1 MRTSLPREGL
11 LQRLAGRAHVLICA
25 PSGYGKTRLLQQ
37 YEQATPG
44 SVYLSAGMDWTFQE
58 LLNAAA
64 HAASMT
70 APARSLEDLASH
82 GVRTLLIDDLHR
94 LPDTTTT
101 PLFTHL
107 HNTTLKVIGAAY
119 HSQYPLVHQ
128 MLAKDRIL
136 LLSSQDLAFTR
147 EEILS
152 IEQGT
157 LPAHTLGWPS
167 VCALSG
173 TAHFSLPNYLDDL
186 ISLLPVDAQ
195 GQLNALG
202 EPAAVDALVLE
213 WELSGQRRAVLN
225 SGFPLIDWEGR
236 FVMHP
241 LMVNRLF
248 NRPVARPLNTSSM
261 YELYLRMAKSAPDAT
276 GTNLVLETYF
286 RQFGETDA
294 SPRAGITMLR
304 VLPYEQLSPG
314 LRDRLADLLITTQNL
329 DKAEKI
335 IDYQRMNQQES
346 SLTHVAQA
354 RLANYRSDIPALK
367 AHSQRA
373 LETAL
378 TLEEK
383 SRAMGMLSL
392 YYTRTE
398 GADYAMAL
406 KLAEDRYEVALQSG
420 SLREELSS
428 VWTYINAY
436 QYAGRIDLGIAVAR
450 RGRQRGQGQQQL
462 AATIVPILNEF
473 ADQLK
478 ATGEYAEALEVI
490 QEALRMNEEEPTTS
504 EPYTLFT
511 RGLIY
516 LEMRRDE
523 DAHQAF
529 LQSIKSFKET
539 QIAAGLLMPYAFLAF
554 LQWRQEWFEETEHT
568 YEEMQRLLKQIGV
581 RRDYVEWRAYVPLVN
596 GVFYLGRRNPER
608 ALQEFREVQIQ
619 GHETYDSVLLT
630 IMLICKVE
638 MELRGTVPQED
649 MDTLVSILD
658 FVPQNEHIL
667 SAYAPDFK
675 VVLEHFV
682 DQGFH
687 ADRFQKV
694 LKQRNQTPI
703 AKPSYHIHVTT
714 MGDAPQIVIN
724 DTVLHTRNNW
734 AIYTLAYLI
743 LQPTLPNGTRRYV
756 TSSVLAADVYGGQ
769 KSQAQSS
776 LAFLRSD
783 LGSRDPELP
792 EDLLSPRRDRH
803 GYRINVA
810 SHLKVTIDVDDYLS
824 RRFSPTNPDLQELW
838 KLMRE
843 YKPFLRT
850 RELTKDESFASRIND
865 ELLARFKAVVMHVQQ
880 TEVLLGRPQMALLA
894 VLLYLRHDMDYEVID
909 AMNSLVQEHKIMHVE
924 MERLFTSAQGDDEDE
939 FQALVATFISV
950 LNTAS

>member
-1 MRTSLPREGL
+1 MRPSLPREGL
-11 LQRLAGRAHVLICA
+11 LRRVAGRHHVLICA

-44 SVYLSAGMDWTFQE
+44 SVYLSAGMTWTYQD
-58 LLNAAA
+58 LLNAATR
-64 HAASMT
+64 AAGLST
-70 APARSLEDLASH
+70 VATSLEDLAAH
-82 GVRTLLIDDLHR
+82 GIGTLLIDDLHR

-101 PLFTHL
+101 PLFTEL
-107 HNTTLKVIGAAY
+107 HSVTLKVIGAAY

-136 LLSSQDLAFTR
+136 LLSSQDLAFSQD
-147 EEILS
+147 EILA
-152 IEQGT
+152 IDQGS
-157 LPAHTLGWPS
+157 LPLQTLGWPS

-186 ISLLPVDAQ
+186 ISLLPIDAQ
-195 GQLNALG
+195 AQLNAVG

-213 WELSGQRRAVLN
+213 WELSGQRRSVLN
-225 SGFPLIDWEGR
+225 SGFPLIDSDGR
-236 FVMHP
+236 FAIHP

-248 NRPVARPLNTSSM
+248 NRPLARPLNTSSM
-261 YELYLRMAKSAPDAT
+261 YELYLRMAKSAPDAH

-304 VLPYEQLSPG
+304 VLPYEQLSPP
-314 LRDRLADLLITTQNL
+314 LRDRLADLLITTQHL

-335 IDYQRMNQQES
+335 IDYQRMSQQES

-354 RLANYRSDIPALK
+354 RLANYRSDIPALR

-373 LETAL
+373 LDTAQ

-398 GADYAMAL
+398 AADYAMAL
-406 KLAEDRYEVALQSG
+406 KLADERYEVALQSG

-436 QYAGRIDLGIAVAR
+436 QYAGRIDLGISIAR
-450 RGRQRGQGQQQL
+450 RHWARGQGQQQL

-554 LQWRQEWFEETEHT
+554 LQWRKEWFEETEHT

-581 RRDYVEWRAYVPLVN
+581 QKDYVEWRAYVPLVN

-608 ALQEFREVQIQ
+608 ALQELRDVQID
-619 GHETYDSVLLT
+619 GHESYDSVLLT
-630 IMLICKVE
+630 ILLICKTE
-638 MELRGTVPQED
+638 LDLRGAVPAED
-649 MDTLVSILD
+649 VDTLVRVLD
-658 FVPQNEHIL
+658 YVVQNEHIL
-667 SAYAPDFK
+667 SAYAPDFES
-675 VVLEHFV
+675 VLEHFV
-682 DQGFH
+682 ARGIH
-687 ADRFQKV
+687 TERFEKA
-694 LKQRNQTPI
+694 LKQATQEPI
-703 AKPSYHIHVTT
+703 SKPSYHIHVIT
-714 MGDAPQIVIN
+714 MGDAPQIIIN

-734 AIYTLAYLI
+734 VIYTLAYLI
-743 LQPTLPNGTRRYV
+743 LQPFLPNGTRRYV
-756 TSSVLAADVYGGQ
+756 TSSVLAADVYGGH
-769 KSQAQSS
+769 KGQAHSS

-810 SHLKVTIDVDDYLS
+810 SHLKVTIDVDEYLS
-824 RRFSPTNPDLQELW
+824 RRFSPSNPDLQDLW

-843 YKPFLRT
+843 FRPFLKE

-865 ELLARFKAVVMHVQQ
+865 ELIARFKAVVMHVQH
-880 TEVLLGRPQMALLA
+880 TELLLGRPQMALLA
-894 VLLYLRHDMDYEVID
+894 VLLYLRHDMDFEVID
-909 AMNSLVQEHKIMHVE
+909 VMNNLVQEHKIMRVE

-939 FQALVATFISV
+939 FQALVATFINV
-950 LNTAS
+950 LNAS